1 VYELQAV
8 AEDDEVKFVLIVKFN
23 VAVLE
28 QPAAFND
35 VYEYTPL
42 AV

>member
-8 AEDDEVKFVLIVKFN
+8 AEEDEVRLELIVKFN

-35 VYEYTPL
+35 VY
-42 AV
+42 V